1 MDCTICTSMPVML
14 RPPRNIIC
22 STCYE
27 GAMSVIFFINKQLQ
41 TAQGPADQKP
51 NLCKASYL
59 TLENVSKWVRDM
71 KAESEELGEKI
82 RFLSGFSVAFR
93 DQIHTDILLQP
104 GESGPPIPAHKALL
118 AIRSEVF
125 NNILDSDGCKAPA
138 TDTVKLPEL
147 NHEELES
154 LLEFL
159 YNGDLPE
166 DKMNKHIYSLSL
178 AADKYGISYLQKLC
192 ECHMLKSMS
201 PANALD
207 VLEVADVCSSLKL
220 KENAL
225 DYIVE
230 NMHDIVFSAK
240 YDSFALK
247 NPHLC
252 VQISRASLMDAKR
265 KSVS

>member
-14 RPPRNIIC
+14 RPPRNVIC

-27 GAMSVIFFINKQLQ
+27 GARSVIFFINKQLQ

-51 NLCKASYL
+51 NLCK

-71 KAESEELGEKI
+71 KAESEELSEKI

-178 AADKYGISYLQKLC
+178 AADKYGISYLQKLYSSKIGYGGEAYIADQKLFEMDRNIDAIC
-192 ECHMLKSMS
+192 SICQLLKIIPNVSGLEKLQS
-201 PANALD
+201 PQ
-207 VLEVADVCSSLKL
+207 
-220 KENAL
+220 
-225 DYIVE
+225 I
-230 NMHDIVFSAK
+230 
-240 YDSFALK
+240 
-247 NPHLC
+247 LC
-252 VQISRASLMDAKR
+252 VHNQRSKLLSM
-265 KSVS
+265 